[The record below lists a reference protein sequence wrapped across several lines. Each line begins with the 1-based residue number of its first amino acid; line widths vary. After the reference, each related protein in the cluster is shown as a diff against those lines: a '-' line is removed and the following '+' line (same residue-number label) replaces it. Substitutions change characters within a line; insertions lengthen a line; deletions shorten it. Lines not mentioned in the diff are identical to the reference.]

1 MGNEEKTI
9 AVVSHPG
16 NGAGD
21 IAASLPGDGGFIW
34 RAMPGVHM
42 LGRNTAGEQTTYDY
56 LLGRGEE
63 APPDGILAV
72 VHANELPR
80 QLYLLSQ
87 LLDLRLPL
95 VVGLVAMEEA
105 MQVGLSINVEKLS
118 AQFGVSFIPLNLS
131 TRDGFDA
138 LGTGL
143 SEAFEDQDAKKPLH
157 WRPSVALA
165 DAYNV
170 LDTKWIYK
178 HLRLHSGARLI
189 EGLRILSVAKAIEE
203 YEGHPAYNELVRLVE
218 EARALLES
226 KNENWTMAEVLVR
239 NNWIN
244 QILASSTSRE
254 EQPAA
259 KKGSFWDR
267 IKATLK

>member
-1 MGNEEKTI
+1 MGNGEKTI

-21 IAASLPGDGGFIW
+21 IAASPLAGGGFIW

-42 LGRNTAGEQTTYDY
+42 LGRNTTGEQTTYDY

-63 APPDGILAV
+63 SPPDGILAL

-87 LLDLRLPL
+87 LIDLRLPL

-105 MQVGLSINVEKLS
+105 IQVGLSIDVEKLS
-118 AQFGVSFIPLNLS
+118 AQFGVSFIPLNPS
-131 TRDGFDA
+131 TENGFEA
-138 LGTGL
+138 LHTGL
-143 SEAFEDQDAKKPLH
+143 NEAFEDQDAKKPLH

-165 DAYNV
+165 DAYHL
-170 LDTKWIYK
+170 LDKKWIYK

-189 EGLRILSVAKAIEE
+189 EGLRILGVAKAIEE

-244 QILASSTSRE
+244 QILASSTTRE
-254 EQPAA
+254 EQPPA

-267 IKATLK
+267 VRGALK